1 MKVGDEIMRDIQHKK
16 SLHDEIDDYIAA
28 KNIEFINA
36 FRTDATLR
44 EFMNM
49 MANGSYKD
57 QLSSQSNS

>member
-1 MKVGDEIMRDIQHKK
+1 MRDIQHKQ

-28 KNIEFINA
+28 KNIAFINA
-36 FRTDATLR
+36 LRTDVKLR

-57 QLSSQSNS
+57 QSSSQSNS

>member
-1 MKVGDEIMRDIQHKK
+1 MRDIQHKK